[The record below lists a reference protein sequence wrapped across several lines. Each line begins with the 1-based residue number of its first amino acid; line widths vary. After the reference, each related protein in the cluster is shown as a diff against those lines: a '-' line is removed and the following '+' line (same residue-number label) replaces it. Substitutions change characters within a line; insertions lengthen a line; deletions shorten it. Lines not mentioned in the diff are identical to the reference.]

1 MDKNESIA
9 EIEADIRRTNTELA
23 RMLTRRGQFVT
34 AAESLTGGMIC
45 SSFVDIPG
53 SSDWFS
59 DGFVTY
65 SNEAKIM
72 RLGVPYMLIS
82 KHTAV
87 SSEVAMAMAQGAL
100 HRSGADYAVAVTGLA
115 GPFEDENGVPYP
127 MDPRHERGLVFVAAA
142 YAGGACVRRCV
153 FSGNRTEVRKKT
165 NRQAVIMLKK
175 LVQSAQQYGI
185 IK

>member
-1 MDKNESIA
+1 MEKNESIA
-9 EIEADIRRTNTELA
+9 AIDEEIRSANTELA
-23 RMLTRRGQFVT
+23 RLLTRRGQFVT

-65 SNEAKIM
+65 SNEAKIA
-72 RLGVPYMLIS
+72 RLGVPAELIE

-87 SSEVAMAMAQGAL
+87 SSEVAIAMAQGAL
-100 HRSGADYAVAVTGLA
+100 QKSGADYAVAVTGLA

-142 YAGGACVRRCV
+142 YAGGCCVRRCV
-153 FSGNRTEVRKKT
+153 FAGSRNEVRKKT
-165 NRQAVIMLKK
+165 NRQAVKMLKK
-175 LVQSAQQYGI
+175 LVQYAQEYVI